1 MKNIDELLKVSL
13 SSADKPSEE
22 LNRKLK
28 AELRSED
35 LKGKSISI
43 WWLPLLVSIFMT
55 MITIIIAFAYIPY
68 GIVKM
73 GVVLVSLLTMILSMT
88 LTFVGTKCFE
98 LKKGAVISL

>member
-28 AELRSED
+28 AELRSQD

-43 WWLPLLVSIFMT
+43 WWLPLLVSIYMT
-55 MITIIIAFAYIPY
+55 MFIIIIAFTYIPY
-68 GIVKM
+68 GILQV
-73 GVVLVSLLTMILSMT
+73 GLVLVSLLTMILSMT

-98 LKKGAVISL
+98 LRKGAVINL